1 MSSYNSRPIPEDP
14 ATPEELQPVPRS
26 FPVPRRR
33 VELEYEEPV
42 AGWQQWTV
50 RGLIGTAVV
59 TAGIAAWIKF
69 RPHDTPAPP
78 PTTTS
83 VVAEPEVIPPGPPDA
98 ARDIYFD
105 LPLPEIPE
113 PPPAVVETPPDE
125 APPAPSH
132 PLTDLESRYLGAL
145 TAARSHV
152 PETDRPQFT
161 AEIARLSLGA
171 PLPAPQ
177 DGIHPELA
185 RLQSIYRLQLKAMQS
200 RR

>member
-1 MSSYNSRPIPEDP
+1 M
-14 ATPEELQPVPRS
+14 PRS

-33 VELEYEEPV
+33 VEPVYEGPV

-78 PTTTS
+78 PTA
-83 VVAEPEVIPPGPPDA
+83 VVAEPAAISPGPPDP
-98 ARDIYFD
+98 ARNIYFD

-113 PPPAVVETPPDE
+113 PPPAVAETPPAE

-132 PLTDLESRYLGAL
+132 PLNDLETRYLGAL

-185 RLQSIYRLQLKAMQS
+185 RLQSIFRLQLAKQTP
-200 RR
+200 R